1 MPAVAVADLSK
12 ICGETPA
19 LAGVSFEVQPGEL
32 FCISGPDAAGKSTLL
47 RILAGTLKPDSGSI
61 SILGEPGF
69 PRSPRLRYSIGYM
82 PQRFAIYADLTA
94 EENLEFYC
102 AFYGLTPADARGQV
116 ERLLDL
122 TRLQRF
128 RKFRAG
134 NLSGGMKQKLVLA
147 CTLVHEPELMIL
159 DEPTTG
165 IDPLSRR
172 EFWGILTDY
181 LAQGKTI
188 IYSTVYLEEALRSNR
203 IALMDSGRISVCD
216 TPENLLARVKDRRYL
231 VATGEHEK
239 AAAALRACPAVAS
252 VQPLG
257 AGVAFLI
264 KDAHEALATATAALA
279 EAGIAGR
286 PEAAQPTLE
295 DVLILAGHGAGHD
308 RNPPGISDRVPS
320 HQGLKAEG

>member
-1 MPAVAVADLSK
+1 MTAVAASALSK
-12 ICGETPA
+12 MYNQTPA

-47 RILAGTLKPDSGSI
+47 RILAGTLRPDSGTV
-61 SILGEPGF
+61 SILGEFGF
-69 PRSPRLRYSIGYM
+69 PRSPRLRYAVGYM

-94 EENLEFYC
+94 EENIEFYC
-102 AFYGLTPADARGQV
+102 AFYGLGRQATRNRV
-116 ERLLDL
+116 ESLLRLTHLE
-122 TRLQRF
+122 
-128 RKFRAG
+128 KFHKFQAG

-147 CTLVHEPELMIL
+147 CALVHEPELMIL

-203 IALMDSGRISVCD
+203 IALMDSGAIKVCD
-216 TPENLLARVKDRRYL
+216 TPEKLLARVRGRRFF
-231 VATGEHEK
+231 VATDAHGQ
-239 AAAALRACPAVAS
+239 AVAALSACPLVAS

-257 AGVAFLI
+257 SGVAFLVT
-264 KDAHEALATATAALA
+264 DAHGALAVAAAALA
-279 EAGIAGR
+279 AAGISAR
-286 PEAAQPTLE
+286 PESAQPTLE
-295 DVLILAGHGAGHD
+295 DVLILAGA
-308 RNPPGISDRVPS
+308 R
-320 HQGLKAEG
+320 

>member
-1 MPAVAVADLSK
+1 MAALSISRLGKSYATVNALKDISIEVA
-12 ICGETPA
+12 
-19 LAGVSFEVQPGEL
+19 PGEL

-47 RILAGTLKPDSGSI
+47 RILAGTLRPDSGSV

-69 PRSPRLRYSIGYM
+69 PRSARLRYSIGYM

-102 AFYGLTPADARGQV
+102 AFYGLGRQATCDRV
-116 ERLLDL
+116 EDLLHL
-122 TRLQRF
+122 THLE
-128 RKFRAG
+128 KFRGFQAG

-147 CTLVHEPELMIL
+147 CALVHEPELMIL

-181 LAQGKTI
+181 LAHGKTI

-203 IALMDSGRISVCD
+203 IALMDSGEIRVCD
-216 TPENLLARVKDRRYL
+216 TPERLLERVHNRRFF
-231 VATGEHEK
+231 VATEARERV
-239 AAAALRACPAVAS
+239 AAALNSSPAVVS

-257 AGVAFLI
+257 SGVAFLVT
-264 KDAHEALATATAALA
+264 DSAQALATATAALSD
-279 EAGIAGR
+279 AGVTAK
-286 PEAAQPTLE
+286 PEPAQPTLE
-295 DVLILAGHGAGHD
+295 DVLILAGT
-308 RNPPGISDRVPS
+308 
-320 HQGLKAEG
+320 Q